1 MSETN
6 PTANATERQKQ
17 PDTAA
22 APVLDWGVGMLLEAQ
37 ADMLAGT
44 GAAVTDWLHRRHEA
58 VLDTRQLIANM
69 HVGADP
75 AETFKAQRDFV
86 SRSFQRFAAEVD
98 ACQTTTQK
106 LLERTPAWFPQG
118 GWAWF
123 PRISGSTETAS
134 AQAAAA
140 TRAAGRSL
148 RMANKPD

>member
-1 MSETN
+1 
-6 PTANATERQKQ
+6 
-17 PDTAA
+17 
-22 APVLDWGVGMLLEAQ
+22 
-37 ADMLAGT
+37 MLAGT